1 MSASTKLSAS
11 VKALCYLAETYP
23 EPQNSRAISEKIG
36 VNASKLRQ
44 LLSLLNGG
52 KIVESAKGAS
62 GGFRLTKSPKKIDLQ
77 EIYCAI
83 EDRKA
88 FDLHTND
95 SEKNL
100 WRSAEINNYFLGLF
114 AEIQVDI
121 EKKMKKIKLS
131 DLLEKINIQSN
142 YK

>member
-23 EPQNSRAISEKIG
+23 VPQNSRIISEKIG

-44 LLSLLNGG
+44 LLSLLNNGR
-52 KIVESAKGAS
+52 IVKSEKGAA

-100 WRSAEINNYFLGLF
+100 WRSAEINNFFLGLF

-131 DLLEKINIQSN
+131 DLLQKVEIQSN